1 MAEDPRPR
9 LRVNGMKSEAS
20 AREGVRRGLPYAA
33 LSGILQIAFALTG
46 MLLLVRYLPP
56 DDYGIWVLMVGVAG
70 PLMLAASLGYNH
82 ALLRFLRS
90 IDRPAERTAFVWSVW
105 SRRSLAII
113 ACLALMW
120 VLFPFWSPQF
130 GLSAYSDLFAI
141 LLPAYF
147 AIGSGA
153 YLQAAL
159 NTAYRQREVFW
170 AFLACQATFVGG
182 ILVGIQIG
190 LGLVDFAW
198 VYCAATLLQW
208 AIAFFACLH
217 YFGHPQRQVLTEPIR
232 ETPERRRYRLTSWW
246 DDLGTML
253 LSSPVNRLV
262 LAALGTTGE
271 VAIYAVASNIVDRLL
286 AWQPM
291 QLFRPI
297 ATVSFFSRYEET
309 GRIEDVS
316 RMFRF
321 VYAVNRSV
329 TMLFIVLFVPFGGRV
344 LVWVFRPEYADSY
357 WPAAILL
364 VGAALFTAPTGVIA
378 QTLKRPKVLL
388 WSKVAVAINL
398 GLGIP
403 LSLKYGAVGMASAVV
418 LSTLTKNLIIYV
430 LLRLEFDL
438 RFPWSTLLRYSA
450 VTGLGII
457 SALGFELW
465 MPWIFASLLGAFVY
479 ICSLRL
485 FSVMDVEDR
494 KMLVQLAPGRVQPL
508 LRSILI

>member
-1 MAEDPRPR
+1 MSE
-9 LRVNGMKSEAS
+9 LSSEAS

-33 LSGILQIAFALTG
+33 LSGILQIAFALIG

-70 PLMLAASLGYNH
+70 PLMLAASLGYQH
-82 ALLRFLRS
+82 AILRFLRS
-90 IDRPAERTAFVWSVW
+90 IDRPTDRNAFVWSVW
-105 SRRSLAII
+105 TRRSLAII
-113 ACLALMW
+113 ALLTVMW
-120 VLFPFWSPQF
+120 VLFPIWAPQF

-141 LLPAYF
+141 LLPCYF

-170 AFLACQATFVGG
+170 AFLACQLTFVGG
-182 ILVGIQIG
+182 VLVGIRIG

-198 VYCAATLLQW
+198 VYSASTLLQW
-208 AIAFFACLH
+208 VIVFVACLH
-217 YFGHPQRQVLTEPIR
+217 YFGRPHRQVLTEPVR
-232 ETPERRRYRLTSWW
+232 ETTERRRYRMTSWW

-253 LSSPVNRLV
+253 LSSPVNRLI

-329 TMLFIVLFVPFGGRV
+329 TMLFIVLFVPFGERL
-344 LVWVFRPEYADSY
+344 LVWVFRPEYAKSY
-357 WPAAILL
+357 WPAVVLL
-364 VGAALFTAPTGVIA
+364 VGAVLFAAPTGVIA

-388 WSKVAVAINL
+388 WSKLAVAINL

-403 LSLKYGAVGMASAVV
+403 LALGYGAVGMAVAVV
-418 LSTLTKNLIIYV
+418 LSTLAKNLIIYV

-450 VTGLGII
+450 VTCLGIS
-457 SALGFELW
+457 SALVLQIW
-465 MPWIFASLLGAFVY
+465 MPWFIATCLGALAYVMG
-479 ICSLRL
+479 LRL
-485 FSVMDVEDR
+485 FSVMDIEDR
-494 KMLVQLAPGRVQPL
+494 QLLVQLAPGRTQG
-508 LRSILI
+508 I